1 MPGMDESW
9 LSDATLVEQVKAGD
23 QAAYRLLVE
32 RHYPM
37 ALRIAGRVLGTREEA
52 EDAVQETFL
61 KLWRA
66 SDRYDAS
73 RGTFKA
79 WIGRVVVNHCLDRR
93 RALKP
98 VEALDVVGEMADDGP
113 TPEDAAMAASRGA
126 TVAAAMDQL
135 PPRQR
140 AVLALFYGEGHSMLE
155 VAEMLEL
162 NVKAVESLLSRGR
175 AGLRQALE
183 PLRGEMSV

>member
-1 MPGMDESW
+1 MDESW
-9 LSDATLVEQVKAGD
+9 LSDTTLVERVRTGD
-23 QAAYRLLVE
+23 AAAYRLLVD

-37 ALRIAGRVLGTREEA
+37 ALRIAGRVLGSREEA
-52 EDAVQETFL
+52 EDAVQESFL
-61 KLWRA
+61 KLWKA
-66 SDRYDAS
+66 ADRYDAS

-79 WIGRVVVNHCLDRR
+79 WIGRVVVNQCLDRR
-93 RALKP
+93 RTLKP
-98 VEALDVVGEMADDGP
+98 VEALDAAGEMADDGP
-113 TPEDAAMAASRGA
+113 TPEDAAVASSRGA
-126 TVAAAMDQL
+126 TVAAAMDRL